1 MKKNTPVWIAAAFL
15 TALFSLPASAAGEA
29 RVVTGKPYDAE
40 LPSLGSPAG
49 PYGKGAE
56 VLYIDPDVP
65 RKPYHL
71 NGHVKRLQ
79 DAPWVQEEVEK
90 HNGTR
95 GYLNQPSAEDYEHW
109 QKKLSGKKTHRT
121 AGKKRHRK

>member
-15 TALFSLPASAAGEA
+15 AAFFSLPASAADGT
-29 RVVTGKPYDAE
+29 RIVTGKPYDAE

-49 PYGKGAE
+49 AYGKGGE
-56 VLYIDPDVP
+56 VLFVDPDVP

-71 NGHVKRLQ
+71 HGHIKRLQ
-79 DAPWVQEEVEK
+79 DAPWVQDELEK

-109 QKKLSGKKTHRT
+109 QKKASGKKARRT
-121 AGKKRHRK
+121 AGKKRHRR